1 MTLNRPGNLP
11 HPVASLQSLSI
22 AAQNFAPISQ
32 FFTLSGTLALLPARG
47 TLEARNSCAERPMTD
62 QLVLPPDPDP
72 AHGLLT
78 APPPLRRLFCNRTL
92 NLRSIKVIGYDM
104 DYTLIHYHA
113 DEWEGRAYA
122 HLRQRLLAQGW
133 PVEHLV
139 FEPDRVQ
146 RGLVIDKQLGNILK
160 VNRFGYIKQSMHG
173 TRMLTMDEQRQ
184 SYGRTLVDL
193 ADSARYVFLNTLF
206 EVSEGCMF
214 AQLVELLDQ
223 RLLPETLG
231 YEALYRRV
239 RFTLDRAHVE
249 GELKAEILADPDRY
263 VAIDEELPLAL
274 VDQREAGKKLL
285 LITNS
290 EWSYTQAMMSYA
302 FDRFLPEGQTWRDLF
317 SYVVVSARKPGF
329 FSAQALMF
337 EVMEDTGMLRLAE
350 GDLQV
355 GKVYFGGNADRL
367 EKTLGVDG
375 DQIMYVGD
383 HMLTDVLNSKK
394 LQQWRTALILRE
406 LEAELEAQLKWAPK
420 QRQIDAL
427 MAEKGALEFQ
437 FSQLRAQRQRQRLGY
452 GPILTTVA
460 ATTEAM
466 NDLRERMIALDGRV
480 APMVAAAGQIH
491 NRHWGLLMR
500 TGNDKSLL
508 ARQIEH
514 HADIYTSRVS
524 NFLYETPFVFLR
536 SLRGSLPHD
545 PE

>member
-1 MTLNRPGNLP
+1 MPDEP
-11 HPVASLQSLSI
+11 D
-22 AAQNFAPISQ
+22 QNP
-32 FFTLSGTLALLPARG
+32 T
-47 TLEARNSCAERPMTD
+47 
-62 QLVLPPDPDP
+62 
-72 AHGLLT
+72 
-78 APPPLRRLFCNRTL
+78 PPLPSLPTQPPLHRRLFCNRTL

-133 PVEHLV
+133 PVEHLL

-173 TRMLTMDEQRQ
+173 LRIMTMDEQRQ
-184 SYGRTLVDL
+184 IYGRTLVDL

-214 AQLVELLDQ
+214 AQLVEMLDD
-223 RLLPETLG
+223 RKLPETLG

-249 GELKAEILADPDRY
+249 GELKAEILATPTRY
-263 VAIDEELPLAL
+263 VSLDPELPLAL
-274 VDQREAGKKLL
+274 VDQREAGKKLV

-290 EWSYTQAMMSYA
+290 EWTYTQAMMSYA
-302 FDRFLPEGQTWRDLF
+302 FDQYLPEGQTWRDLF
-317 SYVVVSARKPGF
+317 AYVVVSARKPAF
-329 FSAQALMF
+329 FSANALMF
-337 EVMEDTGMLRLAE
+337 EVMEDSGLLRLVE
-350 GDLQV
+350 GDLHE
-355 GKVYFGGNADRL
+355 GKVYFGGSADRL
-367 EKTLGVDG
+367 EKALGVDG

-406 LEAELEAQLKWAPK
+406 LEAELEAQQKWRPQQQK
-420 QRQIDAL
+420 IDAL
-427 MAEKGALEFQ
+427 MAEKEALEFQ
-437 FSQLRAQRQRQRLGY
+437 FSQMRAQRQRRRLGY
-452 GPILTTVA
+452 GPQLTGVA
-460 ATTEAM
+460 STPEAM
-466 NDLRERMIALDGRV
+466 TELRDRIIALDAKV
-480 APMVAAAGQIH
+480 APLVALAGQIH

-536 SLRGSLPHD
+536 SLRGTLPHD
-545 PE
+545 RE

>member
-1 MTLNRPGNLP
+1 MTRSSSHP
-11 HPVASLQSLSI
+11 HDPHALD
-22 AAQNFAPISQ
+22 
-32 FFTLSGTLALLPARG
+32 GLA
-47 TLEARNSCAERPMTD
+47 
-62 QLVLPPDPDP
+62 
-72 AHGLLT
+72 T
-78 APPPLRRLFCNRTL
+78 APPPLRRVYCNRTL

-122 HLRQRLLAQGW
+122 HLQQRLLAQGW
-133 PVEHLV
+133 PVGHLE

-173 TRMLTMDEQRQ
+173 MRMLTVEEQREI
-184 SYGRTLVDL
+184 YGRTLVDL

-214 AQLVELLDQ
+214 AQLVELLDE
-223 RLLPETLG
+223 RKIPETLG

-249 GELKAEILADPDRY
+249 GELKAEILATPDRY
-263 VAIDEELPLAL
+263 VADDPDLPLAL
-274 VDQREAGKKLL
+274 LDQREAGKQLV

-290 EWSYTQAMMSYA
+290 EWTYTQAMMTYA
-302 FDRFLPEGQTWRDLF
+302 FDRFLPAGQTWRDLF
-317 SYVVVSARKPGF
+317 AYVVVSARKPAF
-329 FSAQALMF
+329 FSTNALMF
-337 EVMEDTGMLRLAE
+337 EVVDDSGLLRLVE
-350 GDLQV
+350 GDLHA

-367 EKTLGVDG
+367 EKALGVDG
-375 DQIMYVGD
+375 DQILYVGD
-383 HMLTDVLNSKK
+383 HMLADVLNSKK

-406 LEAELEAQLKWAPK
+406 LEAELEAQIAWQPA
-420 QRQIDAL
+420 QVHIDQL
-427 MAEKGALEFQ
+427 MAEKEALEFR
-437 FSQLRAQRQRQRLGY
+437 FSQLRAQRQRQRQGY
-452 GPILTTVA
+452 GPVTADPA
-460 ATTEAM
+460 ATTDAM
-466 NDLRERMIALDGRV
+466 NELRDEMIALDAKVSPLV
-480 APMVAAAGQIH
+480 AQAGQIH

-536 SLRGSLPHD
+536 SLRGTLPHD
-545 PE
+545 PQ